1 MIDIDVSNNN
11 LTTLEPLSAIKHF
24 IKLNARNNQ
33 LTTLL
38 DFDPPANLE
47 YADYASNKITKI
59 ENCELNPY
67 LKKLYLDEN

>member
-24 IKLNARNNQ
+24 IKLNARSNQ

-47 YADYASNKITKI
+47 YADYTSNRIAKI